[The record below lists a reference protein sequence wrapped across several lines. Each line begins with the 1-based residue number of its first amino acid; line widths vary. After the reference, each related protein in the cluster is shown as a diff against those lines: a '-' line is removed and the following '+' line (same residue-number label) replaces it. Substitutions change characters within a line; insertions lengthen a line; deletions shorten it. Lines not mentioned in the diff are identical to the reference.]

1 MDFFNIDPDLKR
13 LPPEETRIV
22 SLNVEPYEEGRRIHV
37 YIELTPFQLPPN
49 IEFELTDAEGNEAG
63 SASIIEPP
71 RWKHE
76 LTMHI
81 KYTEQSSGNFN
92 LSARLYYPEQ
102 KEQDTR
108 IITFVLPGSKL
119 IE

>member
-13 LPPEETRIV
+13 LPPKETRII
-22 SLNVEPYEEGRRIHV
+22 SLDAKPYEDGRRVHI
-37 YIELTPFQLPPN
+37 YLELTPFQQSPY
-49 IEFELTDAEGNEAG
+49 IELNLTDSLGNDAG

-81 KYTEQSSGNFN
+81 KSSKQNTVEFQ
-92 LSARLYYPEQ
+92 LTARLFYPE
-102 KEQDTR
+102 KEEVDKR
-108 IITFVLPGSKL
+108 VVTFNIP
-119 IE
+119 INNPEE